1 MKQERILEPAYVVKA
16 EDIIA
21 INYLASDHPRPRRV
35 EWINRGT
42 DQVLR
47 PTTTSMLLRTL
58 YKPVERDSVQKLHD
72 SSGLRIVL
80 KNEGE
85 RVAFASAFERAK
97 AKRDEDRQIVETA
110 VFDTREQ
117 AEAVISQLHEAGID
131 PDAISLLCRASQFT
145 DPDHEWPDGHSPASI
160 ASVVAGSGVA
170 GALMGVAC
178 LFVPGVGPVAVAG
191 AMTASA
197 LSSVASVSA
206 IIGAT
211 GGAVA
216 KMLTDHD
223 VDGVSATFYDEQI
236 QRGRVFV
243 SVDTQG
249 DTSLAASV
257 CEVFERHGGR
267 TSVE

>member
-16 EDIIA
+16 EDIIV
-21 INYLASDHPRPRRV
+21 INYLPADHPRPRRV

-58 YKPVERDSVQKLHD
+58 YKPVERESVQKLRD
-72 SSGLRIVL
+72 SSGLRIVFR
-80 KNEGE
+80 NESD
-85 RVAFASAFERAK
+85 RVAFANAFREAK
-97 AKRDEDRQIVETA
+97 TKSDEIRHVVETA
-110 VFDTREQ
+110 VFDSRDK
-117 AEAVISQLHEAGID
+117 AEAAIADLRDSDID
-131 PDAISLLCRASQFT
+131 PDKISLLCRASQFT
-145 DPDHEWPDGHSPASI
+145 DPDHEWSDGHSATSV
-160 ASVVAGSGVA
+160 ASVVAGTGVA
-170 GALMGVAC
+170 GALLGVAC

-191 AMTASA
+191 AITGSA
-197 LSSVASVSA
+197 LSSVASISG

-223 VDGVSATFYDEQI
+223 VDGVSAAFYDEQI

-249 DTSLAASV
+249 GPKIGAV
-257 CEVFERHGGR
+257 VHEIFEEHGGR
-267 TSVE
+267 FFEH

>member
-1 MKQERILEPAYVVKA
+1 M
-16 EDIIA
+16 A
-21 INYLASDHPRPRRV
+21 INFLAPDHPRPRRV

-42 DQVLR
+42 NQVLR

-58 YKPVERDSVQKLHD
+58 YKPVERASVKRLHD
-72 SSGLRIVL
+72 SSGLRVVL
-80 KNEGE
+80 RSEAE
-85 RVAFASAFERAK
+85 RAEFAAAFERAK
-97 AKRDEDRQIVETA
+97 VGLDENKHVMETA
-110 VFDTREQ
+110 VFDCPGK
-117 AEAVISQLHEAGID
+117 AETAISDLGKAGIEQE
-131 PDAISLLCRASQFT
+131 AISLLCRASQFT
-145 DPDHEWPDGHSPASI
+145 DPDHEWSEGHSAASI
-160 ASVVAGSGVA
+160 ASVVAGSGIA

-197 LSSVASVSA
+197 LSSVASVSG

-223 VDGVSATFYDEQI
+223 VDGVSAAFYDEQI

-249 DTSLAASV
+249 NEELGATV
-257 CEVFERHGGR
+257 QEVFERHGGR
-267 TSVE
+267 TSVN